1 MGTTNLNRLKVVLVE
16 QNKTGKWLAEQLG
29 KFTCSKMTD
38 RKILLIALVVAIV
51 LLMAYVICF
60 WGMEISDNTTDWGA
74 FGNYLAV
81 CLSVLSISLIYITY
95 REQRK
100 ANDIARAEHHIV
112 TMLKTLD
119 VLYEKNLSRI
129 ESTSNSIC
137 EHFKEP
143 FYDLSELE
151 YEKII
156 NVCTFYYSSALEG
169 KVDAKKLNYF
179 FQYLRLCIDNIIHN
193 KTLPKEQKKL
203 QMTELSITL
212 MEDARLLFFFWLLIN
227 ARSELDSYYKYG
239 LFIEDSESSPLLQD
253 IVSYI
258 CSRKCPAKRQT
269 QVINADDIILEDFP
283 NEQFHDT
290 YNRLFNKSKT
300 RGI

>member
-1 MGTTNLNRLKVVLVE
+1 MGTANLNRLKVVLFE

-60 WGMEISDNTTDWGA
+60 WGMEISYNTTDWGA

-81 CLSVLSISLIYITY
+81 CFSVLSISLIYITY

-100 ANDIARAEHHIV
+100 TNEITRAELHIA
-112 TMLKTLD
+112 TMLKTID
-119 VLYEKNLSRI
+119 TLYIQNQSEIGATFSKI
-129 ESTSNSIC
+129 KI
-137 EHFKEP
+137 HFKVTH
-143 FYDLSELE
+143 YDMSEFE
-151 YEKII
+151 YEKIVK
-156 NVCTFYYSSALEG
+156 VCMYYYSTALGE
-169 KVDAKKLNYF
+169 KKDSKRMNYF
-179 FQYLRLCIDNIIHN
+179 FQYLHLCIDSIIHN
-193 KTLPKEQKKL
+193 KTLSEDQKKL
-203 QMTELSITL
+203 QMTELSLILTEESR
-212 MEDARLLFFFWLLIN
+212 MLFFFWLLIS
-227 ARSELDSYYKYG
+227 ARTELGSYYKYG
-239 LFIEDSESSPLLQD
+239 LFIEDSKSSPLLQD

-258 CSRKCPAKRQT
+258 CSENCPDKRQSHLS
-269 QVINADDIILEDFP
+269 NADDIILEDFP

-290 YNRLFNKSKT
+290 YTRLFEKSKT

>member
-1 MGTTNLNRLKVVLVE
+1 
-16 QNKTGKWLAEQLG
+16 
-29 KFTCSKMTD
+29 MTD
-38 RKILLIALVVAIV
+38 RNILLIALVVAIA

-60 WGMEISDNTTDWGA
+60 WGIEISGNTSDWGD

-100 ANDIARAEHHIV
+100 TNDIARAEHHIA

-119 VLYEKNLSRI
+119 ALYIQNQSEI
-129 ESTSNSIC
+129 EATFFKIKKHFNVTHYDMSEV
-137 EHFKEP
+137 EH
-143 FYDLSELE
+143 
-151 YEKII
+151 EKIVR
-156 NVCTFYYSSALEG
+156 VCIYYYSTALGE
-169 KVDAKKLNYF
+169 KKDSKRMNYF
-179 FQYLRLCIDNIIHN
+179 FQYLHLCIDSIIHN
-193 KTLPKEQKKL
+193 KTISEDQKRL
-203 QMTELSITL
+203 QMTELSLILTEESR
-212 MEDARLLFFFWLLIN
+212 MLFFFWLLIN
-227 ARSELDSYYKYG
+227 ARTELDSYYKYG
-239 LFIEDSESSPLLQD
+239 LFIEDSKSSPLLHD

-258 CSRKCPAKRQT
+258 CCEKSLAKRQS
-269 QVINADDIILEDFP
+269 QHINADDIILEDFP